1 MTRFHAL
8 ALAAVCAAF
17 APAAAYAHGD
27 DGDDVPIIRGSLK
40 VTAYDGVTDDLL
52 SAGLNFAGLVTT
64 VPAVPAPGFADPL
77 NPTPAELRRRAIYG
91 NYRGIVDT
99 VAAGGMGFLWG
110 PGAPGSPTFPAPVT
124 PGLIPGVEYKA
135 YLRFHEWHGHVN
147 NVPAAVQIPK
157 HFDRRK
163 PCIVLAAPSGSRSLY
178 GGIAIAE
185 WALFKGC
192 AVALPGKGTDTGFH
206 LLGAEAAAYAV
217 NDLDG
222 VAGPADALGHE
233 AQFAVRD
240 SRRLDEYVAAKPYR
254 VATKHAHSQLN
265 PERLWGQFGLKGIEF
280 AFWALND
287 HFDRKGH
294 RRFDRKNTIVIAAG
308 ASNGG
313 GMALRALEDDE
324 KGLIDGLV
332 VTEPN
337 IGPEDGRF
345 VIRFGDDPPFDPAG
359 RSIYDSM
366 TLMSVYAACAALSPT
381 LAGTPLY
388 NDASLGGKNRCAS
401 LKDKGLVSGA
411 DIPAQAAS
419 ALAAIRAHGYASA
432 QDWGIPSHENLGL
445 WRSLQV
451 TYANA
456 YGRFAVQDNVCG
468 GSFAAVGATG
478 LPAPIAADAAKRLF
492 ADSSGIPPTGGVNVI
507 ADLAQQ
513 GPILE
518 GLAVSASTGRAD
530 LNVDGALCFRS
541 LQTGEGLTSGRDWA
555 NHLRVRFGT
564 REIETTGRLHGKP
577 AIVIHGRQ
585 DALVFPNL
593 QSRAYYG
600 LNQQREGNKS
610 RLRYIEVT
618 TGQHFDAF
626 ISTLFLTPATATPPF
641 AAQFAP
647 LHYYFVKAMDT
658 MYAHLTAGGPL
669 PPSQVVRPTPRGLA
683 PYSAANVPGLLP
695 LPSLAPA
702 AGDRITFS
710 HGVLRIPE

>member
-1 MTRFHAL
+1 MKRFHSL
-8 ALAAVCAAF
+8 ALAAACAAL
-17 APAAAYAHGD
+17 AATVVSAHD
-27 DGDDVPIIRGSLK
+27 DDDNDAPIIRGSVK
-40 VTAYDGVTDDLL
+40 ITVYDGVTDDLL
-52 SAGLNFAGLVTT
+52 SAGLGFAGLQTAAGV
-64 VPAVPAPGFADPL
+64 VAPPFADPQ
-77 NPTPAELRRRAIYG
+77 NPTPAELRRRAIFN

-99 VAAGGMGFLWG
+99 VAAGGFGFLWG
-110 PGAPGSPTFPAPVT
+110 PGSPGSPTFDAPVKA
-124 PGLIPGVEYKA
+124 GLIPGVEYKA

-147 NVPAAVQIPK
+147 NVPAAVQIPR
-157 HFDRRK
+157 HFNRRK

-206 LLGAEAAAYAV
+206 LLDPAAAAYAV

-222 VAGPADALGHE
+222 VAGSADTIGHE

-240 SRRLDEYVAAKPYR
+240 SRRLDDYIAANPYR
-254 VATKHAHSQLN
+254 VATKHAHSQIN
-265 PERLWGQFGLKGIEF
+265 PERLWGEFALKGIEF

-313 GMALRALEDDE
+313 GMALRALEDDN

-345 VIRFGDDPPFDPAG
+345 VIRFGDAPPFDPAG
-359 RSIYDSM
+359 RSIYDSI
-366 TLMSVYAACAALSPT
+366 TLMSVYAPCAALSPT
-381 LAGTPLY
+381 LAGTPFY
-388 NDASLGGKNRCAS
+388 NAASSGGNNRCAS
-401 LKDKGLVSGA
+401 LKDKGLISGT
-411 DIPAQAAS
+411 DIATQSAS

-445 WRSLQV
+445 WRSLQA

-456 YGRFAVQDNVCG
+456 YGRFAVQENVCG
-468 GSFAAVGATG
+468 VSFAAVGATFQPAP
-478 LPAPIAADAAKRLF
+478 LPATSAKALF
-492 ADSSGIPPTGGVNVI
+492 ADSSGVPPTGGINLI
-507 ADLAQQ
+507 ADHAQQ

-518 GLAVSASTGRAD
+518 ALAVSTSTGRAD
-530 LNVDGALCFRS
+530 LNFDSALCFRS
-541 LQTGEGLTSGRDWA
+541 LQTGEGLTSGHDWA

-564 REIETTGRLHGKP
+564 REVETTGRLRGKP
-577 AIVIHGRQ
+577 AIVIHGRR

-600 LNQQREGNKS
+600 LNQQREGRKS
-610 RLRYIEVT
+610 ELRYIEVT

-626 ISTLFLTPATATPPF
+626 ISTLFVGAAG
-641 AAQFAP
+641 AQFAP
-647 LHYYFVKAMDT
+647 LHYYFVKAMDE
-658 MYAHLTAGGPL
+658 MYAHLTSGAPL
-669 PPSQVVRPTPRGLA
+669 PPSQVVRPTPRGTA
-683 PYSAANVPGLLP
+683 PYAPANVPALLP
-695 LPSLAPA
+695 LPSLSPA
-702 AGDRITFS
+702 AGDRITFGG
-710 HGVLRIPE
+710 GVLRIPE